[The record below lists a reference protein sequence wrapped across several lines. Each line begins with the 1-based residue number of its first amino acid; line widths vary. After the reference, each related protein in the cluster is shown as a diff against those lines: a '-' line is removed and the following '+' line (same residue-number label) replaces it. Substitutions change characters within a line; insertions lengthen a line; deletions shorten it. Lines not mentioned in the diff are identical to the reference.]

1 MGTIKVN
8 NDEVWNDY
16 VKTGKVKGF
25 SIEGFFADKIEASKM
40 NKKMNEN
47 KEADLLLSKITSILK
62 GEKVELEKHKTE
74 LAARKIS
81 SILSDA
87 NKLDNKMKAMESKID
102 KSFLQYK
109 NNYDEWIGGLND
121 IGSSADKIET
131 DLYKVFDIAKEI
143 GVDPKSIDGFSKTSD
158 VITKLYKLIS
168 SSKKLYPSV

>member
-1 MGTIKVN
+1 MLN
-8 NDEVWNDY
+8 NCRIVILHNIISPYKNLLFNQLYAICNNIEVLFMAEID
-16 VKTGKVKGF
+16 KTFPKF
-25 SIEGFFADKIEASKM
+25 SFS
-40 NKKMNEN
+40 
-47 KEADLLLSKITSILK
+47 
-62 GEKVELEKHKTE
+62 
-74 LAARKIS
+74 KIS

-102 KSFLQYK
+102 KSFLQYR